1 MAKESN
7 YEDKIEAIV
16 NSGLHTM
23 VLALGYK
30 VGIIDAMGRLG
41 KPSTKGEIS
50 KEAGLNQRY

>member
-1 MAKESN
+1 MAKIST
-7 YEDKIEAIV
+7 YEDEIEAIV
-16 NSGLHTM
+16 NSGLHAM

-41 KPSTKGEIS
+41 KPSTTNEIS